1 VVMFWVAILAVS
13 ILLYVLLD
21 GFDLGVGILFG
32 RTGDE
37 TKRRAMLSAV
47 APIWDGNETWLVV
60 AGVVLW
66 GAFPVVY
73 ATLFS
78 AFYLPLLLMLA
89 GLILRGVA
97 FDLPGSLRS
106 LPQGVPKKEQLADGT
121 RQGQNDFGRTGYG
134 GPCPPAGKVHRYF
147 FKIYAL
153 DTKLNLPSSATKK
166 DVERAMQNHVLAE
179 GEYMGRYSR

>member
-1 VVMFWVAILAVS
+1 MNHRRH
-13 ILLYVLLD
+13 
-21 GFDLGVGILFG
+21 GFVP
-32 RTGDE
+32 
-37 TKRRAMLSAV
+37 AV
-47 APIWDGNETWLVV
+47 AVLALCIACGSHALVGPGGGAPMSIQLKSPDFTSGGVIPKQFTCQGADLSPALEWSAPPSGTQSLALIADDPDAPVGTWVH
-60 AGVVLW
+60 W
-66 GAFPVVY
+66 
-73 ATLFS
+73 
-78 AFYLPLLLMLA
+78 
-89 GLILRGVA
+89 VA